1 MSFKTACPESL
12 FSMNEFHERFEENF
26 PLSDVIDVP
35 GCTCLKLW
43 AGKIFLPTHPTLFWG
58 RRGFLKVEG
67 PGEF

>member
-12 FSMNEFHERFEENF
+12 FFSMNEFHERFEENF

-43 AGKIFLPTHPTLFWG
+43 AG
-58 RRGFLKVEG
+58 GFLKVEG